1 MTVTGDKGSKTISYS
16 EYEEICKK
24 SVKNPG
30 KDKVMLG
37 KYNGGGPTSYVTK
50 AGKDYEYFSLGN
62 EWDRVAEQYGLS
74 GKEMFQIL

>member
-1 MTVTGDKGSKTISYS
+1 MTVTSDKGSKTISYS

-30 KDKVMLG
+30 KDKGMLG
-37 KYNGGGPTSYVTK
+37 KYDGGGSTSYVTK

-62 EWDRVAEQYGLS
+62 EWDRVAEQCGLS
-74 GKEMFQIL
+74 EKEMFQIL